1 MTGFL
6 DIVLWSVLGV
16 HLLMALVAAWRTWR
30 GDNSIE
36 RLIGLDLASTM
47 TLAVLVLVSIIQQNS
62 IFMDVAIALAAL
74 SYLSTVVLAKFVSD
88 HKVF

>member
-1 MTGFL
+1 MTGIL
-6 DIVLWSVLGV
+6 DYVLWSVLAV
-16 HLLMALVAAWRTWR
+16 HLLMALVAAWRTWC
-30 GDNSIE
+30 GKNSIE
-36 RLIGLDLASTM
+36 RLVGLELASTL
-47 TLAVLVLVSIIQQNS
+47 TLAVLVLVSILQQNS

>member
-6 DIVLWSVLGV
+6 DIVLWSVLGI

-36 RLIGLDLASTM
+36 RLIGLDLASTL

>member
-1 MTGFL
+1 
-6 DIVLWSVLGV
+6 
-16 HLLMALVAAWRTWR
+16 MALVAAWRTWR
-30 GDNSIE
+30 GANSIE
-36 RLIGLDLASTM
+36 RLIGLDLASTL

>member
-1 MTGFL
+1 MTKIL
-6 DIVLWSVLGV
+6 DYVLWSVLGV
-16 HLLMALVAAWRTWR
+16 HLLMALIAAWRTWR
-30 GDNSIE
+30 GENSIE
-36 RLIGLDLASTM
+36 RLIGLDLASTL